1 MDRKYQIFV
10 SSPQQDLK
18 SERDAVVKSILRLG
32 HIPVGMEMFNAAD
45 ESSWKLITRYIDES
59 DFYVVVL
66 AHRYG
71 SLDGEIS
78 FTEKEYDYAVEKSV
92 PTFGFIIDRSAAWP
106 GDRDDDDPVAREKL
120 QKFKAKVDRKHV
132 AYWKNAE
139 ELSAQV
145 LACVAA
151 EMPLISRPGW
161 VRGSLVPGPAVADE
175 IARLSE
181 ENARLRESSSDDSRF
196 SLIDAMAEDVMCQAV
211 IFMYETGKDIP
222 KHTNYASDR
231 GAGQSLAGFARN
243 SLEAAGITRPAG
255 GDRLTL
261 TDEGKKFA
269 KWLIKK
275 HRKCVFF
282 RTAVGGWGKPDGRY
296 NDSWLAGLNLG
307 PDEQGDD
314 SATL

>member
-1 MDRKYQIFV
+1 MDRKFQIFV
-10 SSPQQDLK
+10 SSPQRDLIK
-18 SERDAVVKSILRLG
+18 EREAVVKSILRLG

-45 ESSWKLITRYIDES
+45 ESSWKLITRYIDDS

-71 SLDGEIS
+71 SLAGEIS
-78 FTEKEYDYAVEKSV
+78 FTEKEYDYAVEQGV

-106 GDRDDDDPVAREKL
+106 ADRDDDDPTGREKL
-120 QKFKAKVDRKHV
+120 QKFKEKVDRKHV
-132 AYWKNAE
+132 AYWKSAE
-139 ELSAQV
+139 DLSAQV

-151 EMPLISRPGW
+151 EMPLIPRPGW
-161 VRGSLVPGPAVADE
+161 VRGSLLQGPAVADE

-211 IFMYETGKDIP
+211 IFMYESGKDIP
-222 KHTNYASDR
+222 KYTNYVSER
-231 GAGQSLAGFARN
+231 GAGQSLAGLTRN
-243 SLEAAGITRPAG
+243 SLEAAGITRSAG

-269 KWLIKK
+269 NWLIKK
-275 HRKCVFF
+275 NRKCTFF
-282 RTAVGGWGKPDGRY
+282 RTSVGGWGKPDGRY
-296 NDSWLAGLNLG
+296 NESWLAGLNLG
-307 PDEQGDD
+307 SEGEGDG
-314 SATL
+314 SGKP